1 MQLDQARIAIAERA
15 WVDNLDLALHIG
27 RRYFGP
33 LLVCALAGMLPLALL
48 NHGLFSTAAAD
59 AEDASELVAPIYWLL
74 ICVMIEVPLAT
85 APMTLYLGKA
95 LFEDSPSARQI
106 AADYWACLPQML
118 LLQVLLRAILIVPVV
133 TWFIP
138 YVMWPYLNEVIL
150 LERNPLRAKAGQ
162 VSTRARS
169 RILHGTNGSDFLARA
184 LVTLVLAP
192 LLIGT
197 LFLTQY
203 LLLAWVFG
211 YEPGGAATLA
221 GFQAVLWLVAAYFTV
236 ARFLSYLDQRIR
248 NEGWEVELL
257 LRAQRERL
265 LRQIA

>member
-15 WVDNLDLALHIG
+15 WVDNLDLALHIA

-33 LLVCALAGMLPLALL
+33 LLVCGLAGMLPLALL
-48 NHGLFSTAAAD
+48 NHWLFSAAASE
-59 AEDASELVAPIYWLL
+59 AEDATELVGPMYWLL
-74 ICVMIEVPLAT
+74 ILVMIEVPLAT

-95 LFEDSPSARQI
+95 LFEDSPSPRQI
-106 AADYWACLPQML
+106 AKDYWACLPQL
-118 LLQVLLRAILIVPVV
+118 FLLQGLLRTILIVPVV

-169 RILHGTNGSDFLARA
+169 RILHGSNSGDFLARA
-184 LVTLVLAP
+184 LVTLALAP
-192 LLIGT
+192 LLLGT
-197 LFLTQY
+197 LFATQY
-203 LLLAWVFG
+203 FLLEWVFG
-211 YEPGGAATLA
+211 YEPSGAATLI
-221 GFQAVLWLVAAYFTV
+221 GFQAVIWLVAGYFTV